1 MLSPLDSEGNSC
13 KWRGQG
19 FLMRPCWRQALDFMH
34 RDSEQLEIRL
44 KPPGIIVQFALSVIY
59 TTYQG
64 TTGWMMYNP
73 QRQDANF
80 ADL

>member
-1 MLSPLDSEGNSC
+1 
-13 KWRGQG
+13 
-19 FLMRPCWRQALDFMH
+19 MH